1 MEGLNLS
8 ENGLVRLGPSEMV
21 SVCGGSKLDGD
32 VIRKII
38 GILIGAI
45 ATAYEYLDDFI
56 KGFKRGWDTI
66 KMEAS

>member
-1 MEGLNLS
+1 
-8 ENGLVRLGPSEMV
+8 MV

-66 KMEAS
+66 